1 MQKVYH
7 TDPGDHGILR
17 KSKISGTN
25 SQPYPI
31 RVTPDRDHQE
41 TYGTERKKKETGINV
56 RRERR

>member
-7 TDPGDHGILR
+7 TDPGDDGIPR
-17 KSKISGTN
+17 KTIFSGTN

-31 RVTPDRDHQE
+31 RVTPNRDHQV

-56 RRERR
+56 EREG